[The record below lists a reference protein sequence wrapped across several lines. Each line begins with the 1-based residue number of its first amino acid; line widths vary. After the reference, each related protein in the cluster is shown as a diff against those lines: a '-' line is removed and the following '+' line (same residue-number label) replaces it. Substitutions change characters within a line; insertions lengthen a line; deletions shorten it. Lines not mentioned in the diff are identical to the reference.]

1 MDHRLLV
8 SETASPHGSLLESW
22 HVLVERRLL
31 IVSLCV
37 LSTLAALI
45 VSLLLPKVYQSTSTL
60 LPQVDTKDLGGL
72 ATLLAASEPGRM
84 AQGLGLSLPGAS
96 ATPTDVFVAI
106 LKSRIMA
113 DDIIRRFN
121 LTEVYGENTLQD
133 TRKELAD
140 DTSIT
145 VSKEKVIKVM
155 VEAGTPQLAADIA
168 NFYVTNLDT
177 LNRTLN
183 VSKAGQQR
191 AFIERR
197 LAETQDHLAK
207 AEEALKEFQTHNK
220 TVAVEAQS
228 KAMIEAA
235 ATIQGQI
242 TAHEVQLQVMSTYLS
257 ADNPELARVKS
268 GIDELRKQLY
278 LLESGKSG
286 KGMIPGDR
294 LHPAMVT
301 IPSLALEYARRM
313 RDVKVQETLFT
324 LLTSQH
330 EQAKLAEAR
339 DTPTVQILDSAVPAE
354 KKTRP
359 RIALNTF
366 IGGLLGL
373 WGGILLA
380 FVLRYVDRAERARP
394 PGGGPQAG
402 SAAAR

>member
-1 MDHRLLV
+1 MEYWRV
-8 SETASPHGSLLESW
+8 II
-22 HVLVERRLL
+22 ERRVL
-31 IVSLCV
+31 IGSVWV
-37 LSTLAALI
+37 LSMLAALI

-60 LPQVDTKDLGGL
+60 LPQVEAKDLGGL
-72 ATLLAASEPGRM
+72 ATLLAASEPGRV
-84 AQGLGLSLPGAS
+84 AQGLGLSLSGAS

-106 LKSRIMA
+106 LKSRVMA
-113 DDIIRRFN
+113 DDLIRRFN
-121 LTEVYGENTLQD
+121 LTEVYDEDTLQE

-140 DTSIT
+140 ATTIS
-145 VSKEKVIKVM
+145 VSKEKVIKVT
-155 VEAGTPQLAADIA
+155 VEAETPQLAADIA

-197 LAETQDHLAK
+197 LAETQDHLAR
-207 AEEALKEFQTHNK
+207 AEEALKDFQTHNK

-257 ADNPELARVKS
+257 TDNPELARVKS

-278 LLESGKSG
+278 LLESGKGG

-313 RDVKVQETLFT
+313 REVKVQETLFT

-330 EQAKLAEAR
+330 EQAKLSEAR
-339 DTPTVQILDSAVPAE
+339 DTPTVQVLDPAVPAE
-354 KKTRP
+354 KKIRP
-359 RIALNTF
+359 RIVLNTL
-366 IGGLLGL
+366 IGGGVGL
-373 WGGILLA
+373 WAAIMLP
-380 FVLRYVDRAERARP
+380 FFLRYVERLRAAHAGGAR
-394 PGGGPQAG
+394 QAG
-402 SAAAR
+402 

>member
-1 MDHRLLV
+1 MDTHTPSV
-8 SETASPHGSLLESW
+8 FETGIPPHASLLDAW
-22 HVLVERRLL
+22 QVIVERRVL
-31 IVSLCV
+31 IAGVCV
-37 LSTLAALI
+37 FSVVAALV
-45 VSLLLPKVYQSTSTL
+45 VSVLLPKVYQSTSTL
-60 LPQVDTKDLGGL
+60 LPQLDTKDVGGL
-72 ATLLAASEPGRM
+72 ATLLAASETGRM
-84 AQGLGLSLPGAS
+84 VQGLGLSLPGAS

-106 LKSRIMA
+106 LKSRVMA
-113 DDIIRRFN
+113 DDIIKQFK
-121 LTEVYGENTLQD
+121 LTEIYDEDTLQD

-140 DTSIT
+140 ATSIS
-145 VSKEKVIKVM
+145 VSKEKVIKVT
-155 VEAGTPQLAADIA
+155 VEAKTPQLAADIA

-197 LAETQDHLAK
+197 LAETQVHLAK
-207 AEEALKEFQTHNK
+207 SEEALKEFQTRNK

-235 ATIQGQI
+235 AMIQGQI
-242 TAHEVQLQVMSTYLS
+242 TAHEVQLQVLSTYLS
-257 ADNPELARVKS
+257 ADNPELARVRS

-278 LLESGKSG
+278 LLESGKGG

-339 DTPTVQILDSAVPAE
+339 DTPTVQVLDPAVPAE
-354 KKTRP
+354 KRTRP
-359 RIALNTF
+359 RIALNVL

-373 WGGILLA
+373 WAAIMLA
-380 FVLRYVDRAERARP
+380 FWLRYVKRLHAVRVP
-394 PGGGPQAG
+394 PGQRQAG
-402 SAAAR
+402 